1 MVDIN
6 PHVDPPP
13 EHGRL
18 RVARDTLAAIA
29 ELLEGP
35 ALALAQ
41 AEGPALGVRRLV
53 ERMDDFSGEWEHG
66 VAQLGEC
73 AEAAVRALDMVLW
86 SLPAPP
92 EPARGDARD
101 GGPGGAA
108 GRGACDTC
116 DACGSDG
123 VIAA

>member
-1 MVDIN
+1 MVDFN

-41 AEGPALGVRRLV
+41 AEGPALGVGRLV

-92 EPARGDARD
+92 VPDPARGDARD
-101 GGPGGAA
+101 GGPGGA
-108 GRGACDTC
+108 CDRC